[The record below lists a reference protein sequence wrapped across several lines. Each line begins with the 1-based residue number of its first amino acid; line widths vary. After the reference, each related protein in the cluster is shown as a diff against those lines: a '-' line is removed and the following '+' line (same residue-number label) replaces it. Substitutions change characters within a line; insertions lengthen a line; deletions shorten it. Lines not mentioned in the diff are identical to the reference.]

1 MDNMTEHNVNGVVF
15 RTADR
20 LTAAGG
26 VIHGFSTRYGG
37 VSTGWLSS
45 MNLGTTR
52 GDAPENVR
60 ENYRR
65 FTAALG
71 ADLAHMAM
79 TRQVHGAYIHTVEP
93 IDCKPD
99 PYAPERF
106 DCDGLIT
113 DRPGVPLVI
122 FSADCLPVL
131 LYDPKKRVICA
142 VHAGWRGSTAGIVL
156 RAVEKMAGDYGCH
169 RGDILAVIGPGISLC
184 HFETDG
190 DVPAAVRAI
199 LPPEEAEGCVV
210 DHGTGKYHVD
220 LKKVN
225 ALLLKGAGVPAGSIT
240 VDPDCTACHR
250 EKYWSHRMAGERRG
264 SQIALIQ
271 LLEGGAG

>member
-1 MDNMTEHNVNGVVF
+1 MVNMTEHNVNGVVF

-20 LTAAGG
+20 LAAAGG

-37 VSTGWLSS
+37 VSKSYLAS

-52 GDAPENVR
+52 GDDAANVV

-71 ADLAHMAM
+71 ADLSHMAM
-79 TRQVHGAYIHTVEP
+79 TRQVHGTYIHTVEP
-93 IDCKPD
+93 VDCKAD

-142 VHAGWRGSTAGIVL
+142 VHAGWRGTTAGIASK
-156 RAVEKMAGDYGCH
+156 AVRKMADDYGC
-169 RGDILAVIGPGISLC
+169 RPADILAAIGPGISRC
-184 HFETDG
+184 HFETDA
-190 DVPAAVRAI
+190 DVPDAVRAV
-199 LPPEEAEGCVV
+199 LGGEEAHRCII

-220 LKKVN
+220 LKLVN
-225 ALLLKGAGVPAGSIT
+225 ALLLEQAGIAPDHIT
-240 VDPDCTACHR
+240 IDPDCTACQT
-250 EKYWSHRMAGERRG
+250 EKYWSHRMVGTRRG

-271 LLEGGAG
+271 LTKE